1 MKLKIGFAAV
11 LAVLISTPATAET
24 LHDAVQKTI
33 KENPDLQSF
42 KDDRLATEEQIDQ
55 ARASFFPT
63 IDLNGGYG
71 FEQSNNP
78 TTRNRAALPNTL
90 NKPLGSNKLGTVVY
104 DRAESGIQLRQMLF
118 DGLATPNEVH
128 RTQAATNAKAYVVY
142 SQSEYRAL
150 EAVQAYLD
158 VLKAQELVQIAK
170 DNLDAHLSSNDQI
183 TLRSEQG
190 VGKKAD
196 IDQSSARV
204 SRAESNLRA
213 AEGNLK
219 DAQTRYLKVVGALP
233 GKLDMPQHPNG
244 KLPKSIDDAVEL
256 AVAHHPQLKSA
267 NADIDEAHYQHETAA
282 APFMPRV
289 DFESGAT
296 FNNNLDGIPGKN
308 EDVTAMVRVRYNIL
322 NGGKDLARRKQTAHQ
337 ISQAKDIRDNTY
349 RQVVQNMRE
358 SWVAY
363 ITRQSQLDLNKQ
375 YWEHSIKAKEA
386 YQNQFNIGQRTL
398 LDLLDTT
405 NEMFQSQANYV
416 NSVYDELFA
425 AYRILAA
432 EASLNNYLG
441 VTLPEE
447 SKPLEID

>member
-11 LAVLISTPATAET
+11 LAAILSTHAAAET
-24 LHDAVQKTI
+24 LNEAVQKTI

-42 KDDRLATEEQIDQ
+42 KDERLATEEQIGQ

-63 IDLNGGYG
+63 IDLQGGYG

-78 TTRNRAALPNTL
+78 TTRNRGIE
-90 NKPLGSNKLGTVVY
+90 KQGTVIY
-104 DRAESGIQLRQMLF
+104 DRAESSIQLRQMLF

-128 RTQAATNAKAYVVY
+128 RTKAATNAKAFIVY

-158 VLKAQELVQIAK
+158 VLRAEELVWIAK
-170 DNLDAHLSSNDQI
+170 ENFNAHLGSNDQI
-183 TLRSEQG
+183 TMRSQQG
-190 VGKKAD
+190 VGKRAD

-204 SRAESNLRA
+204 SRAESNLRN

-233 GKLDMPQHPNG
+233 GKLDMPAHPNG

-267 NADIDEAHYQHETAA
+267 NADIDEAHYQHETAK

-289 DFESGAT
+289 DFESGAS

-322 NGGKDLARRKQTAHQ
+322 NGGKDLARRKQTAHL

-363 ITRQSQLDLNKQ
+363 VTRQSQLELNKQ

-386 YQNQFNIGQRTL
+386 YQSQFNIGQRTL

-405 NEMFQSQANYV
+405 NEMFIAQSNYV
-416 NSVYDELFA
+416 NSQYDELFA

-432 EASLNNYLG
+432 EAGLNSYLG
-441 VTLPEE
+441 VKLPEE
-447 SKPLEID
+447 TKPLEDD